1 MKNLLIC
8 VDRDGTLIF
17 DEKYHLG
24 RTDDWK
30 SKVKVLPTVIDGLK
44 YLDSLENASVYM
56 ITNQPG
62 VAIKDFPLL
71 THDRAN
77 EVCRYVINELEKLGG
92 RIKGYYFCPHA
103 HPDYV
108 KMRSKYQFDEEMICD
123 CDCIKP
129 NPGMVYK
136 ALEAEGLTLENT
148 DVYVIGDRL
157 SDVKTALNVK
167 GKGILVPFENEP
179 GQVEKVRELNH
190 ANIHIAKNFLNAVY
204 FIKNII
210 NN

>member
-44 YLDSLENASVYM
+44 YLDSFENASVYM

-71 THDRAN
+71 TLDRAN
-77 EVCRYVINELEKLGG
+77 EVCRYVINELEGLGG
-92 RIKGYYFCPHA
+92 RIKGYFFCPHA

-108 KMRSKYQFDEEMICD
+108 KKRSKYQFDKEMVCD

-129 NPGMVYK
+129 NPGLVFK
-136 ALEAEGLTLENT
+136 ALEAEGLTLKNT
-148 DVYVIGDRL
+148 DVYVIGDRS
-157 SDVKTALNVK
+157 SDVKTALNIK

-179 GQVEKVRELNH
+179 GHVEKVMELNQAH
-190 ANIHIAKNFLNAVY
+190 IHIAKSFLDATY
-204 FIKNII
+204 FIKSQ
-210 NN
+210 

>member
-71 THDRAN
+71 TLDRAN

-108 KMRSKYQFDEEMICD
+108 KKRSKYQFDEEMICD

-129 NPGMVYK
+129 NPGMVFK
-136 ALEAEGLTLENT
+136 ALKAEGLTLENT

-179 GQVEKVRELNH
+179 GQVEKVRELNQAH
-190 ANIHIAKNFLNAVY
+190 IHIAKNFLDAVY
-204 FIKNII
+204 FIKNIV

>member
-24 RTDDWK
+24 RIDDWK
-30 SKVKVLPTVIDGLK
+30 SKVKVLPTVIDGLQH
-44 YLDSLENASVYM
+44 LDSFENASVYV

-71 THDRAN
+71 TLDRAN
-77 EVCRYVINELEKLGG
+77 EVCRYVINELERLGG
-92 RIKGYYFCPHA
+92 RIKGYFLCPHA

-108 KMRSKYQFDEEMICD
+108 KKRSKYQFDEEMVCD

-129 NPGMVYK
+129 NPGMVFK
-136 ALEAEGLTLENT
+136 ALEDEGLTLKNT
-148 DVYVIGDRL
+148 DVYVIGDRS
-157 SDVKTALNVK
+157 SDVKTALNVN
-167 GKGILVPFENEP
+167 GKGILIPFEKEP
-179 GQVEKVRELNH
+179 GQIEKVRELNQPH
-190 ANIHIAKNFLNAVY
+190 IHIAKNFLDAIY
-204 FIKNII
+204 FIKNTV